1 MAKQILNEEIVS
13 DPYHFI
19 TSIEELTHYSHVI
32 APYGLYVEEKSKFD
46 QYSGEI
52 GLRVGT
58 DIDLAV
64 LTPYLPLLSLI
75 DIHYAS
81 FTDGRGHSLARLLRE
96 AYHFNGILRAS
107 GDVFKDTVFY
117 LKRCGFNSF
126 LVKENETLEHALQ
139 GFKVFSE
146 SYQAAFKESPLF
158 RRRFQL
164 A

>member
-1 MAKQILNEEIVS
+1 MAKQILNEEIVN
-13 DPYHFI
+13 DPYQLI
-19 TSIEELTHYSHVI
+19 TTVDELKQHTHVI
-32 APYGLYVEEKSKFD
+32 VPFDLYIQEKAKFD

-52 GLRVGT
+52 GLRIGT
-58 DIDLAV
+58 DIDLAAI
-64 LTPYLPLLSLI
+64 TPYLHLVSLI

-96 AYHFNGILRAS
+96 AYQFNGILRAS

-146 SYQAAFKESPLF
+146 SYQAAF
-158 RRRFQL
+158 
-164 A
+164 